1 MRERIA
7 QVACA
12 ILDIIVEVEIL
23 CFHHE
28 IDNWGDR
35 GFVGQEYD
43 MRIILK
49 RHILQALAMLR
60 FEP

>member
-7 QVACA
+7 QVASA

-49 RHILQALAMLR
+49 RHIL
-60 FEP
+60 